1 MSALQPLLMVL
12 EAAEKARDDAMSELE
27 AGRRAHEAARQQGQS
42 LHDWRREY
50 QTKWQAQ
57 FRQAGGME
65 IIRCYQDF
73 MQRLSD
79 AESEQERRVEQTR
92 LYMERCRELLIERER
107 KVVAVGQIIER
118 RQQEAAL
125 SQRRQEQKATDE
137 IASRAGRSNS
147 QGFGASGGNQISSTS
162 I

>member
-12 EAAEKARDDAMSELE
+12 EAAEKARDDAKSELE
-27 AGRRAHEAARQQGQS
+27 AGRRAHDAARQQAQS
-42 LHDWRREY
+42 LHDWRKEY
-50 QTKWQAQ
+50 QTKWQSQ

-73 MQRLSD
+73 MQRLGE
-79 AESEQERRVEQTR
+79 AVSEQDRRVEQTQV
-92 LYMERCRELLIERER
+92 YMERCRELLIERER
-107 KVVAVGQIIER
+107 KVVAVGQLIER

-137 IASRAGRSNS
+137 IAARAGRVNPM
-147 QGFGASGGNQISSTS
+147 GSGSDGNQLAPNSF
-162 I
+162 